1 MTNRDIYTQ
10 QGILKFMNHFFI
22 SLVLFGIIHV
32 EQHLPPIILNDLFL
46 RGKKLSGSVGT
57 VCVHL

>member
-46 RGKKLSGSVGT
+46 RGKKIVR
-57 VCVHL
+57 